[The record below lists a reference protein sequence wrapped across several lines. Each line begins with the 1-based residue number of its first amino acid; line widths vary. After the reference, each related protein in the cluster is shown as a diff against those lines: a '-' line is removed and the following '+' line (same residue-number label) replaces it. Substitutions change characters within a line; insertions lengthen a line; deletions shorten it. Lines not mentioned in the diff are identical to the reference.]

1 MYLYKVYQQKKQGF
15 TYCCQMRG
23 SSAREIWG
31 RLRDSGMEGTYFWG
45 TTNAWNRYVNTGV
58 MKGIYK
64 ATFVR

>member
-1 MYLYKVYQQKKQGF
+1 
-15 TYCCQMRG
+15 MRG

-31 RLRDSGMEGTYFWG
+31 RLRDSQVEGTYFWG

-58 MKGIYK
+58 MKGIYR